1 MKLDQRTIA
10 EKISDTVTH
19 FAGSWK
25 FIISFS
31 FILLSWIVFNSLEYF
46 QPVAFDKYPF
56 ILLNLILSFI
66 AAFQAPFIMMTQY
79 RAEKKQDEAYRAI
92 FYEIKELVEIDI
104 ANEQEIKSLEDEI
117 KRDLGKLIAQHK
129 QLLVALQQNK
139 QEIIDLLNED
149 EL

>member
-1 MKLDQRTIA
+1 MKLDQRTLS
-10 EKISDTVTH
+10 EKISDNVTH

-31 FILLSWIVFNSLEYF
+31 LILLSWILFNVHF
-46 QPVAFDKYPF
+46 QQLAFDKYPF

-104 ANEQEIKSLEDEI
+104 ANEQEIKSLEDDI
-117 KRDLGKLIAQHK
+117 KRDLSKLIAQHK

-149 EL
+149 EI